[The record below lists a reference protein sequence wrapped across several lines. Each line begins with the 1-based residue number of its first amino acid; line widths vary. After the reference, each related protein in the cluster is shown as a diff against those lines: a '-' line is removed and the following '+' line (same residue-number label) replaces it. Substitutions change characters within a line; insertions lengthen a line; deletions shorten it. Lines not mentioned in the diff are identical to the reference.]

1 MLEYNSNVLMEKRVH
16 RKNRKKYKRYK
27 ICISLAI
34 LFMALLFLVEL
45 IVWQKLIGETLASKL
60 MLCIGVAVIPVIV
73 IIATVLVG
81 LSGGADM
88 MKCLSQRVVLSSDS
102 FLYEMVPDARYTP
115 GIGLIAYKY
124 KWNEISKIV
133 EETEFSRLT
142 VHGKGYLIKYK
153 DTDKGNDMG
162 NVEKI
167 FLDEVSVT
175 LQGIFTDFE
184 KMKLEIRNRVGL
196 EKVVYGD

>member
-1 MLEYNSNVLMEKRVH
+1 MKKRVY

-27 ICISLAI
+27 ICISLTI
-34 LFMALLFLVEL
+34 LFMALLFLAEL

-88 MKCLSQRVVLSSDS
+88 MKWLSQRVVLSSDS
-102 FLYEMVPDARYTP
+102 FLYEMVPDARYMP
-115 GIGLIAYKY
+115 GIDLVAYKY
-124 KWNEISKIV
+124 KWNEIYSIV

-153 DTDKGNDMG
+153 DISKGNDMG

-167 FLDEVSVT
+167 YLDEVSVT
-175 LQGIFTDFE
+175 LMEIFTDFE

-196 EKVVYGD
+196 EKIVCGD